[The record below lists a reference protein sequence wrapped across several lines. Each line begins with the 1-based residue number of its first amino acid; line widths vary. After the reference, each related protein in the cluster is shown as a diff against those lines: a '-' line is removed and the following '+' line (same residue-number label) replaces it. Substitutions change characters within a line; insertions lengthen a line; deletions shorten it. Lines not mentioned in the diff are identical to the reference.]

1 MFLDIFAL
9 LTFFPLTQIEV
20 LKYYFS
26 FHESDK
32 RRERKMIKEN
42 KAKLWNFYV
51 FYYLLSAF
59 FFSRF
64 VALKVFL
71 LNLFLT
77 AATTTQSLKCPS
89 KLFDILSLCHF
100 AILPFCHF
108 AILPLCHFAIVP
120 FCQVLVICF

>member
-9 LTFFPLTQIEV
+9 LTFFPLTQIEA
-20 LKYYFS
+20 LKYYFY
-26 FHESDK
+26 FHESDN
-32 RRERKMIKEN
+32 RRERKMMKEN

-77 AATTTQSLKCPS
+77 AATTTQSLKCP
-89 KLFDILSLCHF
+89 
-100 AILPFCHF
+100 
-108 AILPLCHFAIVP
+108 
-120 FCQVLVICF
+120 